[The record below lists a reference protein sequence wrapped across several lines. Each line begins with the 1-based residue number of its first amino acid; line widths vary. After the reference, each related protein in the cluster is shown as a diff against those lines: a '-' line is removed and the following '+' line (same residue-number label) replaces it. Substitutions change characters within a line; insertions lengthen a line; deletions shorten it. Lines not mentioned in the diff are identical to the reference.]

1 MVSPKSNMFYSFAS
15 PMYLLK
21 VTVLSRSHLA
31 ISWKRHT
38 SCTHTGLSPATP
50 AHLPPLFFSLTR
62 IISRYVCLSY
72 LCRISLLSNKR
83 SQPPPPKKKE
93 VNPICISF
101 FGWSIHI
108 MPPWCWDDPPT
119 PLFPNLTPKCQ
130 KPLVI
135 IQSWKWDSS
144 ALHIASYSIQHP
156 QMTLGN
162 LPMTSPAGIQ
172 PPPQPF
178 HPPTHTVI
186 PEHVRLVSYD
196 LWPLC
201 IFSPARKALIPSFQ
215 QATIFSMASKVLE
228 WGTVYFYILLR
239 V

>member
-83 SQPPPPKKKE
+83 SQPPPKKKRSQ
-93 VNPICISF
+93 PHLHLF
-101 FGWSIHI
+101 FWMIDSHYASLVLGWSPNSPFPQSNSQVPEASSHHSVMKMRQQCPAHSILQH
-108 MPPWCWDDPPT
+108 PASTDDPWKPSNDQSCRHSAST
-119 PLFPNLTPKCQ
+119 SAFP
-130 KPLVI
+130 
-135 IQSWKWDSS
+135 SSDS
-144 ALHIASYSIQHP
+144 HCHP
-156 QMTLGN
+156 RTCETG
-162 LPMTSPAGIQ
+162 
-172 PPPQPF
+172 
-178 HPPTHTVI
+178 V
-186 PEHVRLVSYD
+186 
-196 LWPLC
+196 LWPLAFVHLFPSPKGPHS
-201 IFSPARKALIPSFQ
+201 IFP
-215 QATIFSMASKVLE
+215 T
-228 WGTVYFYILLR
+228 GNYFLNGL
-239 V
+239 